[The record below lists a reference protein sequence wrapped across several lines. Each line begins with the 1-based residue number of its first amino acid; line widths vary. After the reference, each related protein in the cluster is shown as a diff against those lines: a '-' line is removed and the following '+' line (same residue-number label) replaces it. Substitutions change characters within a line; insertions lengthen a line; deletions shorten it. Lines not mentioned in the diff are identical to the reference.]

1 MDDAPRIAAG
11 TVSMPRKEPAR
22 HPLRA
27 FAIRA
32 GIGLAM
38 LAVLLWYF
46 DARPIFR
53 LMARER
59 AGFFAA
65 TVALLVAGQV
75 MSAFRWQL
83 LAMVAGLGGPFREYL
98 AYYFTGMFTNVFV
111 PGLIGG
117 DALRALYLGRR
128 HGRIGEAV
136 ASVIADRGIGLVALF
151 WLAAGCA
158 LAVRGVHLPPSLLRA
173 VVGVGF
179 ASLAAF
185 AAAPFVALPASR
197 IPGKIGAFVAPVLP
211 YLQRPLAMLPAIA
224 LSLALQA
231 SLSGCQ
237 YLLALGLGLKIPLV
251 TFMLIVPIANVAA
264 SLPLTVN
271 GLGLREAAY
280 VVLFAMAGV
289 AKQDAIALSLLY
301 FTATLACGLTGVAA
315 FVTTDV
321 PATSAPE
328 PAPLAAVLETADV
341 SRET

>member
-1 MDDAPRIAAG
+1 MNDAPQIAADA
-11 TVSMPRKEPAR
+11 TSISREAPAR

-38 LAVLLWYF
+38 LGVLLWYF

-53 LMARER
+53 TIAHER
-59 AGFFAA
+59 IGFFIA
-65 TVALLVAGQV
+65 TVMLLVAGQA

-83 LAMVAGLGGPFREYL
+83 LAMIAGLEGAFREYF
-98 AYYFTGMFTNVFV
+98 AYYFSGMFTNVFV

-128 HGRIGEAV
+128 HGKIGEAV

-158 LAVRGVHLPPSLLRA
+158 LAVRGVQLPPSLTRA
-173 VVGVGF
+173 TVGVGL

-185 AAAPFVALPASR
+185 LAAPFVALPASR
-197 IPGKIGAFVAPVLP
+197 IPGKIGAFIAPVLP
-211 YLQRPLAMLPAIA
+211 YLQRPLAMSPAIA
-224 LSLALQA
+224 LSLVLQA

-237 YLLALGLGLKIPLV
+237 YLLALGLGLEIPLM
-251 TFMLIVPIANVAA
+251 TFLLIVPIANVAA

-301 FTATLACGLTGVAA
+301 FAATLLCGLTGVVA
-315 FVTTDV
+315 FVTTGV
-321 PATSAPE
+321 PSMAASGE
-328 PAPLAAVLETADV
+328 PSIDAFKAADASGET
-341 SRET
+341 

>member
-1 MDDAPRIAAG
+1 MDDAPRIADA
-11 TVSMPRKEPAR
+11 VSIPRAAPAR
-22 HPLRA
+22 RPLRA

-53 LMARER
+53 TMARER
-59 AGFFAA
+59 IGFFVA
-65 TVALLVAGQV
+65 TVALLVAGQA
-75 MSAFRWQL
+75 MSAFRWRL

-98 AYYFTGMFTNVFV
+98 GYYFSGMFTNVFV

-128 HGRIGEAV
+128 RGRIGEAV
-136 ASVIADRGIGLVALF
+136 ASVVADRGIGLVALF

-158 LAVRGVHLPPSLLRA
+158 LAVRGVHLPPSLTRA
-173 VVGVGF
+173 TVGVGL
-179 ASLAAF
+179 ASFAAF
-185 AAAPFVALPASR
+185 LAAPFVALPASR

-211 YLQRPLAMLPAIA
+211 YLQRPLAMVPAIV
-224 LSLALQA
+224 LSLLLQA

-237 YLLALGLGLKIPLV
+237 YLLALGLGLEIPLM
-251 TFMLIVPIANVAA
+251 TFLLIVPIANVAA

-301 FTATLACGLTGVAA
+301 FAATLACGLTGVVA
-315 FVTTDV
+315 FVTTEV
-321 PATSAPE
+321 PPMRTPGESSLSAFE
-328 PAPLAAVLETADV
+328 PADV
-341 SRET
+341 SRAT